1 MPKSKRRE
9 DASALI
15 KEISRG
21 KVRAQCPHC
30 DGQFPVAKAHL
41 FYLDDLTEQAIA
53 WLEAK
58 QREIKQIREELKSR
72 PLQVSELSDLR
83 AGAVNLGNI
92 LERVAP
98 ALATFPV
105 RLSECRSLFDP
116 IDYVAFPG
124 AERGVIDAIEF
135 VELKSGASRLT
146 NRQKQVRDA
155 VERGDVGLATYKS
168 EGKS

>member
-72 PLQVSELSDLR
+72 PLQVSE
-83 AGAVNLGNI
+83 LGNI